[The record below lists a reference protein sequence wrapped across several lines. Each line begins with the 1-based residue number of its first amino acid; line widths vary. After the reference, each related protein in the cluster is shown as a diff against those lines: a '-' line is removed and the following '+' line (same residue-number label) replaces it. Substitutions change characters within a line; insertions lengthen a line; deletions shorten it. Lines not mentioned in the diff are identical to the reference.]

1 MFLNG
6 KHNTLD
12 TTVLDMLSNFI
23 SHKLIKVDDKD
34 LPWFNN
40 KIKALIPEKNKC
52 NHALSLEVWN
62 IFRKPAV
69 YFIKNVKHL
78 KLPVNQTMF
87 RKTQKH
93 TDLCWKFFK

>member
-40 KIKALIPEKNKC
+40 KIKSLIPEKNEC
-52 NHALSLEVWN
+52 INAVSLEAWN

-69 YFIKNVKHL
+69 YIIKNVKHL
-78 KLPVNQTMF
+78 K
-87 RKTQKH
+87 
-93 TDLCWKFFK
+93 

>member
-69 YFIKNVKHL
+69 YFIKNVTHL
-78 KLPVNQTMF
+78 K
-87 RKTQKH
+87 
-93 TDLCWKFFK
+93 